1 MLGHVFI
8 SSVFE
13 RVSDTIHYMRAST
26 SRHAVKPDRT
36 TVSGSCV
43 SWHCG
48 VWRKLVPRAPGVL
61 ARVVALHQREDLSR
75 VTYKRPH
82 AWVLQQVE
90 AYISPKPRIHTP
102 TRRCR
107 LDFVRVLAATC
118 CSLCCQTR
126 DSQAKCHR
134 LGLSREQYLFFIL
147 DACSVM
153 SPKL

>member
-1 MLGHVFI
+1 MTKAESGPLRMLGHVFI

-82 AWVLQQVE
+82 AWVLQHVE
-90 AYISPKPRIHTP
+90 AYISPKPRIHMRTHKALSP
-102 TRRCR
+102 GFRSSSRGY
-107 LDFVRVLAATC
+107 
-118 CSLCCQTR
+118 CSLCMPDTR
-126 DSQAKCHR
+126 FTGK
-134 LGLSREQYLFFIL
+134 
-147 DACSVM
+147 V
-153 SPKL
+153 P